1 MFRRKEP
8 QTLVVDYE
16 NAKERDKGIQE
27 MAKKG
32 YAVVNVAVY
41 PGKTKKG
48 KAILTGGLGF
58 LTPGG
63 LHFPERYAVTF
74 SKLPPPPPPFRS

>member
-1 MFRRKEP
+1 MFGRKDP
-8 QTLVVDYE
+8 QTQVVNYD
-16 NAKERDKGIQE
+16 NAKDRDRGIAAL
-27 MAKKG
+27 AKKG
-32 YAVVNVAVY
+32 YTVVNVAVY

-74 SKLPPPPPPFRS
+74 SKIPPPLG

>member
-1 MFRRKEP
+1 MFRKKEQP
-8 QTLVVDYE
+8 TVVVDYE
-16 NAKERDKGIQE
+16 NARDRDRGIND

-32 YAVVNVAVY
+32 YVVVNVAVY
-41 PGKTKKG
+41 PGKSKKG

-74 SKLPPPPPPFRS
+74 SKTQ